1 MIEQEGVTLGV
12 ALMDLDLKG
21 KGALITGASRGIGR
35 AIALRLAAEGVHL
48 GIVGR
53 DRSALEEVR
62 AALEPA
68 KVKIVPIKADVT
80 RTQDISRAVKEV
92 KRRLGR
98 IDILV
103 NNAGDLS
110 RGGIALK
117 SFDLSDEDWKFSLDT
132 NFMSA
137 VGFTREVVP
146 LMRKAAGGSIV
157 NVSSI
162 WGHRGRAHLAD
173 YVASKA
179 ALASFSKSMSLALI
193 SDRIR
198 VNCVCA
204 GRIETPLWHRAA
216 REFTDG
222 SSEKMSSFLK
232 RHSDVIPIGRFGR
245 AEEVANVVAFL
256 ASDKASFVV
265 GSTWDV
271 DGGETAN
278 SF

>member
-1 MIEQEGVTLGV
+1 
-12 ALMDLDLKG
+12 
-21 KGALITGASRGIGR
+21 
-35 AIALRLAAEGVHL
+35 
-48 GIVGR
+48 
-53 DRSALEEVR
+53 
-62 AALEPA
+62 
-68 KVKIVPIKADVT
+68 
-80 RTQDISRAVKEV
+80 
-92 KRRLGR
+92 
-98 IDILV
+98 
-103 NNAGDLS
+103 
-110 RGGIALK
+110 
-117 SFDLSDEDWKFSLDT
+117 
-132 NFMSA
+132 
-137 VGFTREVVP
+137 
-146 LMRKAAGGSIV
+146 MRKAAGGSIV

-256 ASDKASFVV
+256 CRTRPASLWVPLGMWTVAKRRTASNRLRLALGIHKTESDLVV
-265 GSTWDV
+265 QRVLPASRSGLQSLLHPLVEPGPRAVGRARAALRVAYRWQWREEVV
-271 DGGETAN
+271 D
-278 SF
+278 

>member
-1 MIEQEGVTLGV
+1 M
-12 ALMDLDLKG
+12 
-21 KGALITGASRGIGR
+21 
-35 AIALRLAAEGVHL
+35 

-103 NNAGDLS
+103 NNAGDIS